1 MAAYL
6 KKPFSHNP
14 LIARKPL
21 IRVRYMRGSSTG
33 DPASH
38 RTQDKRSHPASGAQA
53 GTGRSALRPET
64 VAEMRGASEKRPS
77 DAIMPGR
84 RLRIQPNLGQRNKPL
99 PYRRCRLNN
108 KKSELVFQISDT
120 LLNLSFGLVQ
130 IALVHQ
136 GLVAGG
142 FTDALLDITFDI
154 LGHTLDLIA

>member
-64 VAEMRGASEKRPS
+64 VAEMRGASEKRPRS
-77 DAIMPGR
+77 CPVGGSESNQTWDNGIS
-84 RLRIQPNLGQRNKPL
+84 LRSPPPVSCKPL
-99 PYRRCRLNN
+99 IYWDNFKPLKFYLRQL
-108 KKSELVFQISDT
+108 S
-120 LLNLSFGLVQ
+120 NLF
-130 IALVHQ
+130 
-136 GLVAGG
+136 
-142 FTDALLDITFDI
+142 
-154 LGHTLDLIA
+154 

>member
-77 DAIMPGR
+77 AAIMLGR
-84 RLRIQPNLGQRNKPL
+84 QLRIQPNLGQRNKP
-99 PYRRCRLNN
+99 PAGPARPRLQ
-108 KKSELVFQISDT
+108 EISDRMAHSGW
-120 LLNLSFGLVQ
+120 L
-130 IALVHQ
+130 
-136 GLVAGG
+136 
-142 FTDALLDITFDI
+142 
-154 LGHTLDLIA
+154 